1 LKLVHCFSL
10 ACVAVALGLFAAG
23 VSGAAVFM
31 LGLSSVIELVG
42 SAVTGKQ
49 TNDSGLDNSATL
61 FSGRKPKAKK

>member
-1 LKLVHCFSL
+1 
-10 ACVAVALGLFAAG
+10 
-23 VSGAAVFM
+23 M